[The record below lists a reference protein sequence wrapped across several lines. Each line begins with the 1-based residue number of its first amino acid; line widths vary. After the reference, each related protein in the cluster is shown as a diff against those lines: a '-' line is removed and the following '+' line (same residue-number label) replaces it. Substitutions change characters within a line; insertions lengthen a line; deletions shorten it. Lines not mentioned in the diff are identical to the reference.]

1 MKIQIS
7 LTVEI
12 DPEAWASSYGIE
24 KHDVRQDFKRWAV
37 QKILEHPEGLVSPA
51 PKNASTD

>member
-12 DPEAWASSYGIE
+12 DPEAWASFYGIE